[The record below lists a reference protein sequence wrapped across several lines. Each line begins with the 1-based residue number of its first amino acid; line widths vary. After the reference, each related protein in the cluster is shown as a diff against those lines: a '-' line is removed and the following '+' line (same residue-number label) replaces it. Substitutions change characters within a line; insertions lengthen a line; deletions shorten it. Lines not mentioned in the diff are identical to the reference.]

1 MTRAVLFI
9 AILALGISSCDAPEA
24 RRPISHKTGSFI
36 KISAE
41 RNKKL
46 NAKEIE
52 QIHNIMKQDTTKQYI
67 ASESGFWY
75 YYNTKIEKD
84 TITPSFGDIVNFNY
98 NVADFNGHQIY
109 ADTDIPTR
117 DYAMDQEELF
127 TGLREGLKLMK
138 PGETVTF
145 LFPSQKAYGYYGD
158 KNRIGTNIPLIC
170 RVTVNSIRQ
179 TQKQL

>member
-1 MTRAVLFI
+1 MIRAILLIF
-9 AILALGISSCDAPEA
+9 ILALGISSCKSPEA
-24 RRPISHKTGSFI
+24 RRPISQKTGSFI

-46 NAKEIE
+46 NAAETERI
-52 QIHNIMKQDTTKQYI
+52 QNIIKSDTSKTYI

-75 YYNTKIEKD
+75 YYNTKVDKD
-84 TITPSFGDIVNFNY
+84 TITPSFGDIVNFDY
-98 NVADFNGHQIY
+98 DVKDFNGNAIY
-109 ADTDIPTR
+109 SDEDIQPR

-158 KNRIGTNIPLIC
+158 KKKIGTNTPVIC
-170 RVTVNSIRQ
+170 EVTVNSIIQ
-179 TQKQL
+179 NQND

>member
-1 MTRAVLFI
+1 MIR
-9 AILALGISSCDAPEA
+9 AILLMCTLALAISSCKSPEA
-24 RRPISHKTGSFI
+24 RRPISQKTGSFI

-46 NAKEIE
+46 NAEETAKIQNIIE
-52 QIHNIMKQDTTKQYI
+52 QDTSRTFI

-75 YYNTKIEKD
+75 YYNTKVEKD
-84 TITPSFGDIVNFNY
+84 TITPTFGDIVNFDY
-98 NVADFNGHQIY
+98 DVKDFNGNDIY
-109 ADTDIPTR
+109 SDEDIQPR

-158 KNRIGTNIPLIC
+158 KNKIGTNTPVIC
-170 RVTVNSIRQ
+170 EVTVNSIIQ
-179 TQKQL
+179 NQND